1 MLVKYP
7 AETIKYRYSVD
18 GHLAWQPAMQ
28 SSRES
33 PSKWVEVSNKK
44 KKTLDSIKSKLGFP
58 GGKEFKMFCRLGV
71 LIFLEKQVG

>member
-44 KKTLDSIKSKLGFP
+44 KKLWIVSRVNWDFQGEKSLK
-58 GGKEFKMFCRLGV
+58 CS
-71 LIFLEKQVG
+71 VG